1 MRIHKPIDL
10 NIKKEG
16 KWLII
21 GDLPTLQ
28 VTLGTVAVQGN
39 LHIYDV
45 LKGNGKDFKGYKVP
59 ISRVRDQIKRMQE
72 RIRSIQNKI
81 AVMEQIINVKR

>member
-1 MRIHKPIDL
+1 MKINKPIDL
-10 NIKKEG
+10 NIRKEG
-16 KWLII
+16 KHLII

-39 LHIYDV
+39 LSLYDV

-59 ISRVRDQIKRMQE
+59 ISRVREQIQRMQE

-81 AVMEQIINVKR
+81 SVMEQIINVKR

>member
-10 NIKKEG
+10 NIRKEG

-21 GDLPTLQ
+21 SDLPTLQ

-39 LHIYDV
+39 LSLYDV

-59 ISRVRDQIKRMQE
+59 ITRVKEQIKRMHD

-81 AVMEQIINVKR
+81 AVMEQIVNVKR